1 MEAIHPGSLPAKK
14 AKRKVYKK
22 RLMRRYPGKPLKDM
36 AIQGFQLFDGYRWTI
51 PPKIKASESVR
62 WKFSMFETLPQK
74 DTLSRINLN
83 IRTVKSQFVFSL
95 PMQHTGVNGTYSW
108 ISMTF
113 QIEKPASYVSSPE
126 TTKWLNAYWS
136 RQENEWRRV
145 KYIYMLLFKLKR
157 NIRALVRNYRVRRC
171 IKNVKNVEDVV
182 TMDVPRKPVRLIDL
196 TNRCSYVYEA
206 STIRRLIE
214 NRILLSDYMF
224 SNPMPPLNPLTNLN
238 LTPGQLISVIQQCKM
253 YGQYSWILD
262 GLLKYEGDVK
272 LFASFFK
279 QPLKI
284 QAIENHFKGQSYI
297 YKEEVVDFFD
307 TTSSEFG
314 LPRSYVDKFY
324 ELITNNPENK
334 YVRQWV
340 HVTKAWY
347 VASELHDHA
356 QLLIN
361 ARLVNYLM
369 VNVKKNFDIC

>member
-1 MEAIHPGSLPAKK
+1 MEFK
-14 AKRKVYKK
+14 
-22 RLMRRYPGKPLKDM
+22 
-36 AIQGFQLFDGYRWTI
+36 LFDGYRWTI

-74 DTLSRINLN
+74 GILSRINLN
-83 IRTVKSQFVFSL
+83 IRTVKSHFVFGL
-95 PMQHTGVNGTYSW
+95 PMQQTGVNGIYNW
-108 ISMTF
+108 NSMRF
-113 QIEKPASYVSSPE
+113 QLPTPTSYCISPE

-136 RQENEWRRV
+136 RQENEWKRV
-145 KYIYMLLFKLKR
+145 KTIYMLLFKIKR
-157 NIRALVRNYRVRRC
+157 NIRALVHNYRVSRC

-238 LTPGQLISVIQQCKM
+238 LTPGQLISVIQQCKA

-262 GLLKYEGDVK
+262 GLLKYEGIVN

-284 QAIENHFKGQSYI
+284 QAIENHFKGPFYNF
-297 YKEEVVDFFD
+297 KDEVIDFFD
-307 TTSSEFG
+307 STSDEFG
-314 LPRSYVDKFY
+314 LADSYVMAFS
-324 ELITNNPENK
+324 ELVSRKPESR
-334 YVRQWV
+334 YVNQWIQ
-340 HVTKAWY
+340 VTKAWY
-347 VASELHDHA
+347 IASELHDHT

-369 VNVKKNFDIC
+369 VNVKKHLDI